1 MNDKPG
7 IVKNV
12 VGMFKDKQTPLRD
25 KLLMVGGGA
34 YIVSPIDL
42 IPEFLLL
49 LGYTDDLGVVV
60 GTGTLFYKTYKNYV
74 KRNKLNRLLS

>member
-1 MNDKPG
+1 
-7 IVKNV
+7 
-12 VGMFKDKQTPLRD
+12 
-25 KLLMVGGGA
+25 MVGGGA

-49 LGYTDDLGVVV
+49 LGYTDYLGVVV

-74 KRNKLNRLLS
+74 KRNKLNPRQ